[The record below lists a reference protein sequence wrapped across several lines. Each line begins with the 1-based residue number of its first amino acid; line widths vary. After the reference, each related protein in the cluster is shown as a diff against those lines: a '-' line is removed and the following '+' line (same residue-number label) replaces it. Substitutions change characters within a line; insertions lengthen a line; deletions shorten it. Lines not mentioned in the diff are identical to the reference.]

1 MAYETGFM
9 GGKQMRRSLPSLA
22 SHNEEFRRETTAWG
36 VLVWAYADEIVR
48 AASSVGGS
56 NFPTPRLAQSSLGR
70 ECVSTGLI
78 NGWYEPHRDARL
90 IHAKL
95 QDWFDHDPG
104 QGIAVMSYA
113 ERRQLVPPSI
123 TVPRV
128 RVVPQLDRN
137 GNVLIQRH
145 RAPGRGR
152 VIAEYCLLDYEGTDA
167 RIAEQRE
174 AAWVEFYRM
183 FIAFLDVMPG
193 FPLTRWKITKRG
205 LTNVEESLTR

>member
-1 MAYETGFM
+1 MAYESGFM
-9 GGKQMRRSLPSLA
+9 GGKPSGKSLPSLA
-22 SHNEEFRRETTAWG
+22 SHNAEYRRETTAWG

-78 NGWYEPHRDARL
+78 NGWYEPHKDARL

-95 QDWFDHDPG
+95 QDWFAHDPG
-104 QGIAVMSYA
+104 QGITVMSHA
-113 ERRQLVPPSI
+113 ERRKLVPPTI

-145 RAPGRGR
+145 RAHRKDR
-152 VIAEYCLLDYEGTDA
+152 VVTEYCVIDYEGTNA
-167 RIAEQRE
+167 LVAEARE
-174 AAWVEFYRM
+174 ARWVEFYRM
-183 FIAFLDVMPG
+183 FMAFLDVMPG
-193 FPLTRWKITKRG
+193 FPLTKWKVTKRG
-205 LTNVEESLTR
+205 LTNVGESLTR

>member
-1 MAYETGFM
+1 MGYGTGFM
-9 GGKQMRRSLPSLA
+9 GGKARAKALHSLA
-22 SHNEEFRRETTAWG
+22 SHSPEFRRETTAWS

-48 AASSVGGS
+48 AASSVAGS

-70 ECVSTGLI
+70 ECVSGGLI

-95 QDWFDHDPG
+95 EEWFSHNPG
-104 QGIAVMSYA
+104 QGITVMSHA
-113 ERRQLVPPSI
+113 ERRKHVPPKI

-137 GNVLIQRH
+137 GDVLIQRH

-152 VIAEYCLLDYEGTDA
+152 VIAEYCLLDYKGTDA
-167 RIAEQRE
+167 RVAEQRE
-174 AAWVEFYRM
+174 AAWGEFHRM
-183 FIAFLDVMPG
+183 FVAFLDVMPG
-193 FPLTRWKITKRG
+193 FPLTRWKVTKRG